1 MGVREKICLLCVIL
15 GGCSKTVSECTKDSD
30 CTNIVYPFC
39 DANGEYA
46 ASGGVHNVCTIVP
59 PDCKVD
65 RCGCAAGATTCSGS
79 ALTTCNTDQMSVT
92 TVDCALG
99 CASTAARCSSFKP
112 SNGLDG
118 AMNAAAGEPDL
129 VLTDHVTIDTDACDM
144 HDDVTGST
152 VAIKSLLIAQTS
164 APKICVFVAAS
175 LEIGDAVATGNAAL
189 AFAAPG
195 PVKLNGMIDGAARPN
210 SRTVT
215 YGGPGA
221 LVAGICVGS
230 TEDTESGGG
239 GNATDGGAGTLFTS
253 VGPHYIAGGLAQPN
267 FSPLVGGC
275 EGGGFGGGGGGAVQI
290 DSLTSIEASATSLVA
305 LGGAGGSYGGAGG
318 SGGTLVL
325 ESPIVTIAGTIA
337 ANGGGGGTNDLSDST
352 CATYGHLATNDNI
365 PAPGGTSS
373 CYASSGGAG
382 GTAAIAPEHG
392 HDNHTSGGGSVGRVL
407 IRTADG
413 TFVGPGPI
421 FSVVKTL
428 DTLQKI

>member
-1 MGVREKICLLCVIL
+1 MGVIEKICLLGVLL

-39 DANGEYA
+39 DADGEYA

-99 CASTAARCSSFKP
+99 CATAGARCSSFKP

-118 AMNAAAGEPDL
+118 AMNAAAGEPD
-129 VLTDHVTIDTDACDM
+129 VVITHHVTIDTDTCDM

-175 LEIGDAVATGNAAL
+175 LEIGDVVVTGNAAL

-195 PVKLNGMIDGAARPN
+195 PVKVNGMIDGAARVN
-210 SRTVT
+210 SRTVM

-230 TEDTESGGG
+230 TDDNESGGG

-253 VGPHYIAGGLAQPN
+253 VGPHYIAGGLAQTN

-275 EGGGFGGGGGGAVQI
+275 VGGGFGGGGGGAVQI
-290 DSLTSIEASATSLVA
+290 DSLTSIELSATSLVA
-305 LGGAGGSYGGAGG
+305 LGGAGGSTASGGG

-325 ESPIVTIAGTIA
+325 ESPVVKVAGDIA
-337 ANGGGGGTNDLSDST
+337 ANGGSGGFIDTTDST
-352 CATYGHLATNDNI
+352 CSGSGHSATNDNI
-365 PAPGGTSS
+365 PAPGGQGG
-373 CYASSGGAG
+373 CYPNIGGPG
-382 GTAAIAPEHG
+382 GTAAIAPANG
-392 HDNHTSGGGSVGRVL
+392 HDNHTGGGGSVGRIL

-421 FSVVKTL
+421 FSVMKTL